1 VGEAPFRGHWVA
13 AHGSPAASAD
23 TPLVHSVGDP
33 AQTPSHWYPKE
44 GKSRGAGVGL
54 GTQTP
59 SPQTGCICLQIS

>member
-1 VGEAPFRGHWVA
+1 MA

-33 AQTPSHWYPKE
+33 AQTPSHWYPSE

-54 GTQTP
+54 RLRVDSKELEPLSFG
-59 SPQTGCICLQIS
+59 G